1 MNISL
6 LNSPLLSWDGIL
18 DSKKCKD
25 VSKIIQA
32 IYLQSNPWIK
42 QYRTIFEQSNDYM
55 NMCVLFL
62 DVVINRQSTSNNGFE
77 SMHAIDE
84 IKNLSLLFDMC
95 LNSQFFINKDFF

>member
-32 IYLQSNPWIK
+32 IYLQYIYKVIHGLNNI
-42 QYRTIFEQSNDYM
+42 E
-55 NMCVLFL
+55 LFL
-62 DVVINRQSTSNNGFE
+62 NNQ
-77 SMHAIDE
+77 MTI
-84 IKNLSLLFDMC
+84 
-95 LNSQFFINKDFF
+95 